1 MDIRS
6 AVQRIVTVVIIATG
20 GATTCF
26 ASPGNI
32 YSSEFDLP
40 IPAETDSSIGWM
52 DDALLEVPDHIII
65 SDVDVGISVT
75 HTNVFDLQI
84 FLQSPSGTRICLN
97 MYDSFEGFFAGENY
111 TNTIFDDEAQSSISQ
126 AEPPFTGRFR
136 PLDLYTLSE
145 FDNEDAFGF
154 WRLQIYDAFYYNS
167 GTLDRVELMITTPE
181 SATAIFLIF
190 GAGLLKLFCARQ
202 AG

>member
-1 MDIRS
+1 MDIRI
-6 AVQRIVTVVIIATG
+6 AVQRIVTVVIIAVG
-20 GATTCF
+20 GAATCF
-26 ASPGNI
+26 ATPGNI
-32 YSSEFDLP
+32 YSYEFDLP

-52 DDALLEVPDHIII
+52 DEALLEVPDHIII
-65 SDVDVGISVT
+65 CDIDVGISVT

-136 PLDLYTLSE
+136 
-145 FDNEDAFGF
+145 
-154 WRLQIYDAFYYNS
+154 
-167 GTLDRVELMITTPE
+167 
-181 SATAIFLIF
+181 
-190 GAGLLKLFCARQ
+190 
-202 AG
+202 